1 MSYIIVKM
9 IKVLDETS
17 KKLPVV
23 LVDNT
28 SEVMEFETYE
38 EAEDMCTKFQV
49 NSDSGWDY
57 MVKKVGGK

>member
-23 LVDNT
+23 LVDST

-38 EAEDMCTKFQV
+38 EAEDMCTKFQI

-57 MVKKVGGK
+57 MVKKVGSK

>member
-38 EAEDMCTKFQV
+38 EAEDMCTKFQI

>member
-9 IKVLDETS
+9 VKVADGIP
-17 KKLPVV
+17 KVPVV

-28 SEVMEFETYE
+28 SEVMEFDTFE
-38 EAEDMCTKFQV
+38 EAEDMCTKFQM

-57 MVKKVGGK
+57 MVKKIGGK

>member
-9 IKVLDETS
+9 IKVLEETS

-38 EAEDMCTKFQV
+38 EAEDMCTKFQI

-57 MVKKVGGK
+57 MVKKVGSK